1 MIVKKIAL
9 FLGAISVA
17 TAGFCGVGQ
26 LSGDTTCY
34 IYKQD
39 KLQKKLAC
47 QYEGAEGASSS
58 YAFKQIDYT
67 LPGFG
72 KMATSNSADYDD
84 NGNHTGW
91 TTTVND
97 EPAVI
102 RYRAPSSKKV
112 VSQAYAESGKEVL
125 ECYLSKKSQWEICS
139 ES

>member
-1 MIVKKIAL
+1 MRKIAL
-9 FLGAISVA
+9 FIGAMSVA

-26 LSGDTTCY
+26 FSGDT
-34 IYKQD
+34 
-39 KLQKKLAC
+39 C
-47 QYEGAEGASSS
+47 QYDGAEGAAMS
-58 YAFKQIDYT
+58 YAFRQVDYN

-97 EPAVI
+97 EPAII

-112 VSQAYAESGKEVL
+112 VSQTYAESGKEVL
-125 ECYLSKKSQWEICS
+125 ECYLSTTSQWEICA
-139 ES
+139 E

>member
-1 MIVKKIAL
+1 MVTQKIAL
-9 FLGAISVA
+9 LVATVLVA

-26 LSGDTTCY
+26 FSDKTTCY
-34 IYKQD
+34 IYKQG

-47 QYEGAEGASSS
+47 QYEGAEGAASS
-58 YAFKQIDYT
+58 YAFKQVDYT

-84 NGNHTGW
+84 NNNLTGW

-97 EPAVI
+97 EPAII
-102 RYRAPSSKKV
+102 RYRLPSNQKI

-139 ES
+139 E

>member
-1 MIVKKIAL
+1 MRKIAL
-9 FLGAISVA
+9 FIGAMSVA
-17 TAGFCGVGQ
+17 TVGFCGVGQ
-26 LSGDTTCY
+26 FSGDTTCY
-34 IYKQD
+34 VYKQD
-39 KLQKKLAC
+39 KLQKKLTC
-47 QYEGAEGASSS
+47 QYDGAEGAAMS
-58 YAFKQIDYT
+58 YAFRQVDYN

-112 VSQAYAESGKEVL
+112 VSQTYAESGKEVL
-125 ECYLSKKSQWEICS
+125 QCYLSTTSQWEICA
-139 ES
+139 E